1 MLDPRIREDLR
12 AAWTQMMERGELLT
26 EDRLRSCYDLFRRR
40 FGPEVL
46 AGLDGE
52 ALLRTMHEHGNRD
65 SLVYWIEFKDDE
77 EFPATFGSI
86 AGGSALKFGLYFR
99 KETGQWMTGHP
110 HQQQVLSVDEAVGM
124 ARRHRDQLIAGA
136 KLLDSLP
143 VEATAADYAHLQ
155 QQMDQVAPDVSRLA
169 WGHKYLSLL
178 HPDRLDD
185 YHSEFHQRHHLI
197 KLLQTPPI
205 PGERYTPAYLFVMTG
220 RELGWPLNHLTTVL
234 NARNGP
240 PNVVWRLTTRGDDG
254 TDRWPS
260 MRDHGIV
267 AYGDTISGNL
277 DWIDTKRETL
287 SRLAQ
292 AIRDADPSGT
302 LALDIAKRKAREL
315 RDFVSKLAPG
325 DLVFAG
331 DGNRIQGIG
340 QVAAASYRYDTS
352 LDAAAPHQRLV
363 EWLDVG
369 DWELPVPEG
378 LQSKVAVVRD
388 ARNLI
393 EAERR
398 LLAPTPVSP
407 AVPIAPVRSDVL
419 PSLTGV
425 SGEVQAILERK
436 GQVIL
441 YGPPGT
447 GKTWHARRT
456 VRDLAALKRFGCRYD
471 ALDDTRRVEIDG
483 VDGAPGL
490 VRVCTFHPAYGYEDF
505 LEGYR
510 PVTGSD
516 GRLSFERRD
525 GLFKRLCS
533 DAEARPEARFY
544 LLIDEINRGD
554 IPRIFG
560 ELLTLLE
567 KDKRGHSVQLPLS
580 GESFSVPSNLFVV
593 GTMNTADRSI
603 ALLDTA
609 LRRRFGFRE
618 LMPETRLLSGAVLAG
633 SIPLDRWLTALNAR
647 ILAHVGRDAR
657 NLQIGHA
664 YLLEQERPIT
674 DMARFTQVLAED
686 IVPLL
691 EEYCYEDYEAL
702 RAILGPGLV
711 DLEQRRIRREL
722 FEPGRR
728 ADLVAAILAPNP
740 ELATSAEVTDTVASE
755 EDSEEEDDPHAE
767 TGTDAGR
774 S

>member
-12 AAWTQMMERGELLT
+12 ATWTQMMERGELLT
-26 EDRLRSCYDLFRRR
+26 EDRLRTCYDLFRRR
-40 FGPEVL
+40 FGPDVL

-110 HQQQVLSVDEAVGM
+110 HQQQAMSVDQAVAM

-136 KLLDSLP
+136 NLLDSLP
-143 VEATAADYAHLQ
+143 VEATAADYARLQ
-155 QQMDQVAPDVSRLA
+155 QQMDQVAPDVGRLA

-185 YHSEFHQRHHLI
+185 YHAERLQRFHLI
-197 KLLQTPPI
+197 KLLQVPAPRA
-205 PGERYTPAYLFVMTG
+205 GRYELAHQFVT
-220 RELGWPLNHLTTVL
+220 LGKALDWPLNHLSCVL
-234 NARNGP
+234 NKRHDP
-240 PNVVWRLTTRGDDG
+240 VYQVWRIAVRSDDG
-254 TDRWPS
+254 VDLWPL
-260 MRDHGIV
+260 MRDHGMVSIGWP
-267 AYGDTISGNL
+267 ALGNL
-277 DWIDTKRETL
+277 DWLDVKKDSLT
-287 SRLAQ
+287 RLVQ
-292 AIRDADPSGT
+292 ALQAADLPRADAST
-302 LALDIAKRKAREL
+302 TSLHTAREI
-315 RDFVSKLAPG
+315 RDFVSKAAPG
-325 DLVFAG
+325 DLVLAG
-331 DGNRIQGIG
+331 DGNRIHGIG
-340 QVAAASYRYDTS
+340 RVAAAPYRYDTS
-352 LDAAAPHQRLV
+352 LDADAPHQRMV

-378 LQSKVAVVRD
+378 LQSRMAVVRD
-388 ARNLI
+388 AQNLI
-393 EAERR
+393 AVERR
-398 LLAPTPVSP
+398 LLAPTRLSP
-407 AVPIAPVRSDVL
+407 PDSVAPARSDVL
-419 PSLTGV
+419 PALTGV
-425 SGEVQAILERK
+425 AGEVQAILERK

-456 VRDLAALKRFGCRYD
+456 VRDLAALKRFGCCYD
-471 ALDDTRRVEIDG
+471 DLDDTRRVEIDG

-633 SIPLDRWLTALNAR
+633 SIPLDGWLTALNAR
-647 ILAHVGRDAR
+647 ILTHVGRDAR

-740 ELATSAEVTDTVASE
+740 ELATSAEVTETVASE
-755 EDSEEEDDPHAE
+755 EDPDDDDDPNAE

-774 S
+774 P

>member
-12 AAWTQMMERGELLT
+12 ATWTQMMERGELLT
-26 EDRLRSCYDLFRRR
+26 EDRLLSCYDLFRLR

-46 AGLDGE
+46 AGLEGE
-52 ALLRTMHEHGNRD
+52 DLLRTMHEHGNRD
-65 SLVYWIEFKDDE
+65 SLVYWLEFKDDE
-77 EFPATFGSI
+77 ELPVRFGSI
-86 AGGSALKFGLYFR
+86 SGGSAYKFGLYRR
-99 KETGQWMTGHP
+99 KETGQWMTGSSLQP
-110 HQQQVLSVDEAVGM
+110 QVLSVEQAVAL
-124 ARRHRDQLIAGA
+124 ARKHRDQLIAGA
-136 KLLDSLP
+136 TLLASMP
-143 VEATAADYAHLQ
+143 AETTAADYAQLQ
-155 QQMDQVAPDVSRLA
+155 KQMDEVAPDVSRLA

-185 YHSEFHQRHHLI
+185 YHSEAHQRHHLI

-205 PGERYTPAYLFVMTG
+205 PGGRYTPAYLFVMTG

-260 MRDHGIV
+260 MRDHGVV
-267 AYGDTISGNL
+267 AYGDTILGNL

-302 LALDIAKRKAREL
+302 LALDIAKRKAREI
-315 RDFVSKLAPG
+315 RDFVSKVAPG

-331 DGNRIQGIG
+331 DGNRIHGIG
-340 QVAAASYRYDTS
+340 RVAAAPYRYDIS
-352 LDAAAPHQRLV
+352 LDADAPHQRLV

-369 DWELPVPEG
+369 DWELPVPEV
-378 LQSKVAVVRD
+378 LQSRVAVVRD
-388 ARNLI
+388 PRNLI
-393 EAERR
+393 AAERR
-398 LLAPTPVSP
+398 LLAPTRLDPADPV
-407 AVPIAPVRSDVL
+407 APVRPDVSF
-419 PSLTGV
+419 SLAGV
-425 SGEVQAILERK
+425 AGEVQAILERK

-456 VRDLAALKRFGCRYD
+456 VRNLAALKRFGCRYD
-471 ALDDTRRVEIDG
+471 DLDDTRRVEIDG
-483 VDGAPGL
+483 ADDAPGL

-510 PVTGSD
+510 PVTGPD
-516 GRLSFERRD
+516 GRLSFELRD
-525 GLFKRLCS
+525 GLFKRLCR
-533 DAEARPEARFY
+533 DAAARPDARFY

-567 KDKRGHSVQLPLS
+567 KDKRGHSVRLPLS

-633 SIPLDRWLTALNAR
+633 SIPLDGWLAALNER
-647 ILAHVGRDAR
+647 ILVHVGRDAR

-702 RAILGPGLV
+702 REILGPGLV
-711 DLEQRRIRREL
+711 DLERRRIRRNL

-728 ADLVAAILAPNP
+728 DDLVAAILAPNP
-740 ELATSAEVTDTVASE
+740 DLATSAEVTETVAPE
-755 EDSEEEDDPHAE
+755 EDPEEEDDPNAE
-767 TGTDAGR
+767 TGKDSGR
-774 S
+774 P